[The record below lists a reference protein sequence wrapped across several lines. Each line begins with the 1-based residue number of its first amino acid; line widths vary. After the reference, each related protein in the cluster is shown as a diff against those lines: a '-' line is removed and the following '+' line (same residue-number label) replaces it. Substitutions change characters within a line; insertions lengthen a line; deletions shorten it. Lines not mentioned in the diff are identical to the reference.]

1 MWVEQTK
8 TGKWKYTER
17 YTDPLTGRQKRVSIT
32 LDKNTAQAQKNAA
45 QAISDRISE
54 ILKGRENSITLRRLG
69 DLYLEAQKK
78 TVKPSTYAR
87 NKYAIDGLC
96 RIIGDDVLLERLT
109 AGYIK
114 QKMLEED
121 EEAGTMNERIKR
133 LKALLRWGYQNDLID
148 TDITGKLSLFHDI
161 PHADKIADKFM
172 TAAEYRKVIKGMER
186 TDYRLLTQFLV
197 LSGLR
202 YGEAAALDKADVDTE
217 SRYIHISKTYDSETK
232 TVTMAKTETSV
243 RDVYIQQE
251 LLPVC
256 RQINVLMGERKVL
269 HRCRSAKFFHNQQ
282 GRIVPYFTYAKYLR
296 DVTQEIIGRQITPH
310 TLRHTHA
317 SLMFEQGV
325 PLDVISRRLG
335 HKSSKITR
343 DIYVHITEELK
354 RRDAEAIDS
363 VSIRGGKKGAK
374 RVTSLNIS

>member
-1 MWVEQTK
+1 MWIEQTPS
-8 TGKWKYTER
+8 GKWKYIER
-17 YTDPLTGRQKRVSIT
+17 YTDPLTGRQKRVSVT
-32 LDKNTAQAQKNAA
+32 LDKNTAQAQKNAS
-45 QAISDRISE
+45 QVISERISKA
-54 ILKGRENSITLRRLG
+54 LDGQENKITLRRLG

-78 TVKPSTYAR
+78 TVKPSTYTR

-96 RIIGDDVLLERLT
+96 RIIGDDVILERIT

-148 TDITGKLSLFHDI
+148 TDITGKLSLFHDV

-172 TAAEYRKVIKGMER
+172 TAFEYRNVIKGMER
-186 TDYRLLTQFLV
+186 TDYKLLTQFLV

-202 YGEAAALDKADVDTE
+202 YGEAAALDKSDVDTE
-217 SRYIHISKTYDSETK
+217 SRYIHISKTYESETK
-232 TVTMAKTETSV
+232 TVTTAKTETSV
-243 RDVYIQQE
+243 REVYIQQE
-251 LLPVC
+251 LLPIC

-269 HRCRSAKFFHNQQ
+269 HRCRSSKFFHDQK
-282 GRIVPYFTYAKYLR
+282 GEIISYFTFAKYLR
-296 DVTQEIIGRQITPH
+296 TVTRAVIGREITPH

-317 SLMFEQGV
+317 SLMFEHGV

-354 RRDAEAIDS
+354 RRDAAAIDS
-363 VSIRGGKKGAK
+363 VSI
-374 RVTSLNIS
+374 

>member
-32 LDKNTAQAQKNAA
+32 LDKNTASSQKNAA
-45 QAISDRISE
+45 QAISVRISKALE
-54 ILKGRENSITLRRLG
+54 GRENSITLRRLG

-96 RIIGDDVLLERLT
+96 RIIGDDVILERLT

-161 PHADKIADKFM
+161 SHADKIAHIFM

-269 HRCRSAKFFHNQQ
+269 HGCRSDQFFHDQK
-282 GRIVPYFTYAKYLR
+282 GGIVPYFTYAKYLR
-296 DVTQEIIGRQITPH
+296 DTTKAVLGRQITPH

-335 HKSSKITR
+335 HKNSKVTR
-343 DIYVHITEELK
+343 DIYVHITDELQ
-354 RRDAEAIDS
+354 RRDNDVIRAI
-363 VSIRGGKKGAK
+363 RF
-374 RVTSLNIS
+374 

>member
-8 TGKWKYTER
+8 AGKWKYTER
-17 YTDPLTGRQKRVSIT
+17 YTDPLTCRQKRVSVT
-32 LDKNTAQAQKNAA
+32 LDKNTAQAQKTAS
-45 QAISDRISE
+45 QAISERISKALDGQE
-54 ILKGRENSITLRRLG
+54 STITLRRLG

-78 TVKPSTYAR
+78 TVKPSTYTR
-87 NKYAIDGLC
+87 NKYAIDALC
-96 RIIGDDVLLERLT
+96 KIIGDDVILERIT

-148 TDITGKLSLFHDI
+148 TDITGKLSLFHDV
-161 PHADKIADKFM
+161 PHAAKIADKFM
-172 TAAEYRKVIKGMER
+172 TSKEYRKVTDGMER
-186 TDYRLLTQFLV
+186 KDYALLTQFLV

-202 YGEAAALDKADVDTE
+202 YGEAAALDKADIDLE
-217 SRYIHISKTYDSETK
+217 ARYIHIDKTYDSETK
-232 TVTMAKTETSV
+232 TVTTAKTETSV
-243 RDVYIQQE
+243 RDVYIQKE
-251 LLPVC
+251 LVPIC
-256 RQINVLMGERKVL
+256 RQINVLMNERKVL
-269 HRCRSAKFFHNQQ
+269 HRCRSSKFFHDQQ
-282 GRIVPYFTYAKYLR
+282 GGIVPYFTYAKYLR
-296 DVTQEIIGRQITPH
+296 TTTKKLIGREITPH
-310 TLRHTHA
+310 TLRHTHS

-354 RRDAEAIDS
+354 RRDAAAIDS
-363 VSIRGGKKGAK
+363 VSI
-374 RVTSLNIS
+374 

>member
-8 TGKWKYTER
+8 TGKWKYIER
-17 YTDPLTGRQKRVSIT
+17 YTDPLTGRSKRVSIT
-32 LDKNTAQAQKNAA
+32 LDKNTAQAQKTAA
-45 QAISDRISE
+45 QAISERISKVLE
-54 ILKGRENSITLRRLG
+54 GRESTITLRRLG

-96 RIIGDDVLLERLT
+96 RIIGDDVIMERIT

-148 TDITGKLSLFHDI
+148 TDITGKLSLFHDV

-186 TDYRLLTQFLV
+186 TDYKLLTQFLV

-217 SRYIHISKTYDSETK
+217 SRYIHVGKTYDSETK
-232 TVTMAKTETSV
+232 TVTTAKTETSV

-251 LLPVC
+251 LLPIC
-256 RQINVLMGERKVL
+256 RQINILMNERKVL
-269 HRCRSAKFFHNQQ
+269 HRCRSSKFFHDQK
-282 GRIVPYFTYAKYLR
+282 GEIISYFTFAKYLR
-296 DVTQEIIGRQITPH
+296 TVTQAVIGREITPH

-325 PLDVISRRLG
+325 ALDVISRRLG

-363 VSIRGGKKGAK
+363 VSI
-374 RVTSLNIS
+374 

>member
-8 TGKWKYTER
+8 TGKWKYIER
-17 YTDPLTGRQKRVSIT
+17 YTDPLTGRQKRVSVT
-32 LDKNTAQAQKNAA
+32 LDKNTAQAQKTAS
-45 QAISDRISE
+45 QAISERISKALDGQE
-54 ILKGRENSITLRRLG
+54 STITLRRLG

-78 TVKPSTYAR
+78 TVKPSTYTR
-87 NKYAIDGLC
+87 NKYAIDALC
-96 RIIGDDVLLERLT
+96 KIIGDDVILERIT
-109 AGYIK
+109 AGYVK

-148 TDITGKLSLFHDI
+148 TDITGKLSLFHDV

-172 TAAEYRKVIKGMER
+172 TSKEYRKVTDGMER
-186 TDYRLLTQFLV
+186 KDYALLTQFLV

-202 YGEAAALDKADVDTE
+202 YGEAAALDKADVDLE
-217 SRYIHISKTYDSETK
+217 GRYIHVDKTYDSETK
-232 TVTMAKTETSV
+232 TITTAKTETSV
-243 RDVYIQQE
+243 RNVYIQKE
-251 LLPVC
+251 LLPIC

-269 HRCRSAKFFHNQQ
+269 HRCRSSKFFHDQQ
-282 GRIVPYFTYAKYLR
+282 GGIVPYFTYAKYLR
-296 DVTQEIIGRQITPH
+296 TTTKKLIGREITPH

-317 SLMFEQGV
+317 SLMFEHGV
-325 PLDVISRRLG
+325 ALDVISRRLG

-363 VSIRGGKKGAK
+363 VSI
-374 RVTSLNIS
+374 